1 MTSAELDKSLRNI
14 AAQERLL
21 HDVPAGGYVMIFE
34 GKVTGWALEPDPTT
48 FVPGVYVVPIEGAIR
63 RTIGGTDQ
71 TGAKQWEILS
81 APTAPAAGPTPLQ
94 VAKEAIAHVLNAICD
109 DPQKFYLMGHGT
121 GSYTKLTAAHAVLQG
136 MTEKQVREDFVPD
149 QERYDSYCAR
159 REEEE
164 QIRNWVQDYKLEEFN
179 AWKASR
185 E

>member
-1 MTSAELDKSLRNI
+1 MTSAELDQSLRNI

-48 FVPGVYVVPIEGAIR
+48 FVPGLYAVPIEGAIR
-63 RTIGGTDQ
+63 RAIGGTDQ
-71 TGAKQWEILS
+71 SGAKQWEILS

-109 DPQKFYLMGHGT
+109 DPQKFYLLGWGT
-121 GSYTKLTAAHAVLQG
+121 GSYEKLTAAQALLHGLDV
-136 MTEKQVREDFVPD
+136 KKIREDFGPD
-149 QERYDSYCAR
+149 KERYDNYCAR

-164 QIRNWVQDYKLEEFN
+164 QLRNWVQDYKLEEYE
-179 AWKASR
+179 AWKANR
-185 E
+185 